1 MRRYYLTPLLLVT
14 VSLNTSL
21 HTHSQTLALLALQ
34 RSTPNLPFQLI
45 SPGRTFLKRG
55 TLLQF
60 ERSSSRPKEREFLLF
75 SDCLIWLANA
85 EKGDGEVEEWDWG
98 KEKDKRKSTG
108 NSAGPGGRPPMI
120 RTRSKSEAELNAI
133 LNARNSEPA
142 SPPRP
147 SSKPV
152 LSSSPTKR
160 TIVRHASGGTE
171 ERWVYKSKIE
181 LVDLEVVIIPPREDG
196 EERRLE
202 ILSPEG
208 SFAVY
213 AGTHNIIHLGEP
225 SEL

>member
-1 MRRYYLTPLLLVT
+1 
-14 VSLNTSL
+14 
-21 HTHSQTLALLALQ
+21 
-34 RSTPNLPFQLI
+34 
-45 SPGRTFLKRG
+45 
-55 TLLQF
+55 
-60 ERSSSRPKEREFLLF
+60 
-75 SDCLIWLANA
+75 
-85 EKGDGEVEEWDWG
+85 
-98 KEKDKRKSTG
+98 
-108 NSAGPGGRPPMI
+108 MI

-133 LNARNSEPA
+133 LHARNSEPA

-160 TIVRHASGGTE
+160 TIVRHASSGTE

-181 LVDLEVVIIPPREDG
+181 LVDLEVVVIPPREDG

-213 AGTHNIIHLGEP
+213 AGTHNIIHLDGP